1 MRDFCLN
8 LVKTTTEY
16 REKNNIVKKD
26 LIQYLIQ
33 LRNNNTETGPDGDE
47 WKINATTGIKINIKN
62 KTINEYY
69 IQGRLCNGSVLIQ
82 ITNIFYS
89 PILPILIE

>member
-1 MRDFCLN
+1 MFLLNFTFIFTFFGYSLIKTFGLKGLPKYMRDFCLN

-47 WKINATTGIKINIKN
+47 WKINATTGTKIKTYK
-62 KTINEYY
+62 K
-69 IQGRLCNGSVLIQ
+69 
-82 ITNIFYS
+82 
-89 PILPILIE
+89 

>member
-8 LVKTTTEY
+8 LVKTTTEH

-33 LRNNNTETGPDGDE
+33 LRNNNDTTEIGPDGDE
-47 WKINATTGIKINIKN
+47 WKINATGIQINTRKKN
-62 KTINEYY
+62 KRTFKDLLKWICFLFAHSTYTID
-69 IQGRLCNGSVLIQ
+69 I
-82 ITNIFYS
+82 
-89 PILPILIE
+89 ILIE

>member
-33 LRNNNTETGPDGDE
+33 LRNNNNNTDQIGPDGDE
-47 WKINATTGIKINIKN
+47 WKINATTGRKIKIFYRKKRGHSMNIISR
-62 KTINEYY
+62 T
-69 IQGRLCNGSVLIQ
+69 L
-82 ITNIFYS
+82 
-89 PILPILIE
+89 

>member
-33 LRNNNTETGPDGDE
+33 LRNNNNNTDQNGPDGDE
-47 WKINATTGIKINIKN
+47 WKINATTGRKYFNRKN
-62 KTINEYY
+62 KKKRTFNEYY
-69 IQGRLCNGSVLIQ
+69 IQGH
-82 ITNIFYS
+82 F
-89 PILPILIE
+89 